1 MQRLKYVMSVAG
13 VLGLVLTLA
22 LAPWGGALALGQT
35 VVATVPVGSSPFGVG
50 VNPATNRIYIS
61 NFLSN
66 TISVIDGTT
75 DAVIATVPVGRGP
88 FGVDVNP
95 TTSRIYVANSAT
107 VLDANGVPISTVSV
121 IDGATNTVAATV
133 PVSGGLN
140 PSTKGVGVNPT
151 TNRIYVAGASSFDTN
166 PNLLV
171 GMVSVIDGATNAV
184 TATVP

>member
-50 VNPATNRIYIS
+50 VNPTTNRIYVSNFGSNTASVIDGATDAVVATVPVGSSPLGVGVNPATNRIYVA
-61 NFLSN
+61 NFGSN
-66 TISVIDGTT
+66 TI
-75 DAVIATVPVGRGP
+75 
-88 FGVDVNP
+88 
-95 TTSRIYVANSAT
+95 
-107 VLDANGVPISTVSV
+107 SV

>member
-50 VNPATNRIYIS
+50 VNPATN
-61 NFLSN
+61 
-66 TISVIDGTT
+66 
-75 DAVIATVPVGRGP
+75 
-88 FGVDVNP
+88 
-95 TTSRIYVANSAT
+95 RIYVANSAT